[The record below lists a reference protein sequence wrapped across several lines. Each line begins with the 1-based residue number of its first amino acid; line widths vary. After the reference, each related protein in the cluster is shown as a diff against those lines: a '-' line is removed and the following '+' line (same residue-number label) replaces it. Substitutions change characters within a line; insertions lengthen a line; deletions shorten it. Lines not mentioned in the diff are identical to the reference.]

1 MKMIKGGTVV
11 QFRQQVNL
19 LLFLVIAF
27 ALNGCATTKAVVYV
41 KEAEQVTTQAL
52 EPVMLE
58 SEELRNDISTKF
70 SSYLPSADTADDLMK
85 IIQTELA
92 NTKRFTKVLL
102 NASEGDTYILQPR
115 IDKIEGALRDIPTDP
130 TRKRF
135 SVKARVRLDVLFYN
149 QKNQKELVKSF
160 YDERSYDE
168 RISAKEIMTSD
179 RKQDYYRKTIDIAFR
194 AAADQLGSGF
204 NPSYEMGVVSKLSG
218 KIAYVQINTSKIRK
232 MPKKQQIV
240 EVVDGNSNV
249 LATIAELTIE
259 DGMLSGRIYEKS
271 GASIKEGQKVRARV
285 NALSE

>member
-1 MKMIKGGTVV
+1 M
-11 QFRQQVNL
+11 QFRQQMKPL
-19 LLFLVIAF
+19 FFLVT
-27 ALNGCATTKAVVYV
+27 ALALGGCATTSKVVYV

-58 SEELRNDISTKF
+58 SEELKNDISTKY

-85 IIQTELA
+85 IVQTELA
-92 NTKRFTKVLL
+92 NTKRFTMVLL
-102 NASEGDTYILQPR
+102 NASEGDTYVVQPR
-115 IDKIEGALRDIPTDP
+115 IDKIEGTLRDIPTDP

-168 RISAKEIMTSD
+168 RISAKVIMTSD
-179 RKQDYYRKTIDIAFR
+179 MKQDYYRKTINIAFR

-204 NPSYEMGVVSKLSG
+204 NPSYEMGTVSRLSG
-218 KIAYVQINTSKIRK
+218 DVAYVQINTSKIRK
-232 MPKKQQIV
+232 MPKKQQAID
-240 EVVDGNSNV
+240 VVDGNNNV

-259 DGMLSGRIYEKS
+259 DGALSGRIYKKS
-271 GASIKEGQKVRARV
+271 GASIKEGQRVRARV
-285 NALSE
+285 NELSN